1 MQTPL
6 SQIGVEGNFSS
17 QSSSMSHSEIQ
28 HYQMIGRWYLLTEK
42 FVSDNVCILLQG
54 HLQYKLTEL
63 STQKF
68 INGWFTSARMAI
80 MSNLKF
86 I

>member
-28 HYQMIGRWYLLTEK
+28 HYQKIGRWYILTEIC
-42 FVSDNVCILLQG
+42 F
-54 HLQYKLTEL
+54 
-63 STQKF
+63 
-68 INGWFTSARMAI
+68 
-80 MSNLKF
+80 
-86 I
+86 